1 MLKLTIFHQRRWDR
15 EIVRRMGS
23 IGKAVGVKGENVG
36 EILLSKRTWRQ
47 TDGGEEKKCK
57 NYKKKEQA
65 EGKPVFRFGL
75 AEILLIYL
83 LSILPR
89 RSYVH

>member
-1 MLKLTIFHQRRWDR
+1 M
-15 EIVRRMGS
+15 
-23 IGKAVGVKGENVG
+23 VGVRGKNVG
-36 EILLSKRTWRQ
+36 EILLSNITWRQ

-65 EGKPVFRFGL
+65 ERKPVFRFGL

>member
-1 MLKLTIFHQRRWDR
+1 M
-15 EIVRRMGS
+15 EI
-23 IGKAVGVKGENVG
+23 
-36 EILLSKRTWRQ
+36 
-47 TDGGEEKKCK
+47 DGGEREEIYK
-57 NYKKKEQA
+57 NDKKKEQA

-75 AEILLIYL
+75 AKILLIYL